1 MPSERKRNLV
11 LRWGPGAILPGSPA
25 WGVYRELAQ
34 DGYAFNKTTD
44 SDKDQVLPYTGTQGY
59 ARLIRNRHIPGLP
72 WNAYYEPG
80 IRSGTPYLGASGGIG
95 PYRDKAI
102 NKAYSKFKDKALGDT
117 AQLGAFIAEG
127 KQSYGMVANRATG
140 IYRSYRQLRRG
151 NFRGFLK
158 ELSVDPKRK
167 HRSKTRA
174 FAHETSGLWLE
185 YWFGWSPSVNDMF
198 AAVEQLNRTL
208 SAERLHGIGM
218 SWLPERVSQSGATAA
233 VRRETCKG
241 KLFVKTGATC
251 RLVNPDAAL
260 SASLGLANPLSIA
273 WEVVPFSFV
282 VDWFT
287 KFGNVLNAK
296 TDFLG
301 IELMKAYTTVFYQ
314 VDMEFVTWFGG
325 NASGKP
331 KAERPAW
338 NITTGHTYY
347 KTSRVKGLAYPV
359 ALRPKLLNFGSSAT
373 RAATA
378 VSLLT
383 SLFIRK

>member
-1 MPSERKRNLV
+1 MPSERNKYLI
-11 LRWGPGAILPGSPA
+11 LKWGPGEIIPGSPA
-25 WGVYRELAQ
+25 WGVRRICDQ
-34 DGYAFNKTTD
+34 KGYAFNKATD
-44 SDKDQVLPYTGTQGY
+44 SDKNQVLPYTGTQGY
-59 ARLIRNRHIPGLP
+59 ARLVRNRHIPGLA
-72 WNAYYEPG
+72 WNYYYEPG
-80 IRSGTPYLGASGGIG
+80 VSASTPYLGSSNDVN
-95 PYRDKAI
+95 PYSDKAR

-127 KQSYGMVANRATG
+127 KQSYGMIANRATG

-174 FAHETSGLWLE
+174 FAHEISGLWLE

-208 SAERLHGIGM
+208 SAERLHGVGM
-218 SWLPERVSQSGATAA
+218 SWLPKRE
-233 VRRETCKG
+233 VRIGSTSNVRHTTCEG

-287 KFGNVLNAK
+287 KFGNVLEAK

-301 IELMKAYTTVFYQ
+301 IELLKPYTTTFYK
-314 VDMEFVTWFGG
+314 VDMEFKTWFGG

-331 KAERPAW
+331 REERPAW
-338 NITTGHTYY
+338 NITTEHTYFVT
-347 KTSRVKGLAYPV
+347 KRVKGLAYPV

-383 SLFIRK
+383 SLFIGK

>member
-1 MPSERKRNLV
+1 MPSIRNRNFAY
-11 LRWGPGAILPGSPA
+11 RWGPGFLVPGSPA
-25 WGVYRELAQ
+25 MGVYRECLQ
-34 DGYAFNKTTD
+34 NGFAFDKTTD
-44 SDKDQVLPYTGTQGY
+44 SNKDQVLPYTGTQGY
-59 ARLIRNRHIPGLP
+59 ARLIRNRHIPGLA
-72 WNAYYEPG
+72 WNSYYEPG
-80 IRSGTPYLGASGGIG
+80 VTASTPYLGDSSQTI
-95 PYRDKAI
+95 PYRDMAS

-127 KQSYGMVANRATG
+127 RQSYGMIANRATG
-140 IYRSYRQLRRG
+140 LYRSYRQLRRG

-158 ELSVDPKRK
+158 ELSVNPKRK
-167 HRSKTRA
+167 HSSKTRA
-174 FAHETSGLWLE
+174 FAHEVSGLWLE
-185 YWFGWSPSVNDMF
+185 YWFGWSPAVNDMF

-208 SAERLHGIGM
+208 SAERLHGVGM
-218 SWLPERVSQSGATAA
+218 SWLPERSVRIGATAA
-233 VRRETCKG
+233 VRNTTCKG

-301 IELMKAYTTVFYQ
+301 IELMNAYTTLFYK

-338 NITTGHTYY
+338 NITTEHTYY
-347 KTSRVKGLAYPV
+347 KTSRVRGLAYPV
-359 ALRPKLLNFGSSAT
+359 ALRPKLLNFGSSVT

>member
-1 MPSERKRNLV
+1 MPSKRDRSFI
-11 LRWGPGAILPGSPA
+11 LRWGPGAIIPGSSA
-25 WGVYRELAQ
+25 WGVYRQ
-34 DGYAFNKTTD
+34 CSQKGYAYNKATD
-44 SDKDQVLPYTGTQGY
+44 SKMDQVLPYEGTQGY
-59 ARLIRNRHIPGLP
+59 ARLIRNRHIPGLAS
-72 WNAYYEPG
+72 NYYYEPG
-80 IRSGTPYLGASGGIG
+80 VYSTTPYLGNSSHVV
-95 PYRDKAI
+95 PYSNMAR
-102 NKAYSKFKDKALGDT
+102 NKAYSKFKDKVLGDT
-117 AQLGAFIAEG
+117 AELGVFIAEG
-127 KQSYGMVANRATG
+127 RQSYGMIANRATG
-140 IYRSYRQLRRG
+140 LYRSYRQLRRG

-158 ELSVDPKRK
+158 ELSVNPKRK
-167 HRSKTRA
+167 HSSKTRA
-174 FAHETSGLWLE
+174 FAHEVSGLWLE
-185 YWFGWSPSVNDMF
+185 YWFGWSPAVNDMF

-208 SAERLHGIGM
+208 STERLHGVGM
-218 SWLPERVSQSGATAA
+218 SWLPERSERVGATSA
-233 VRRETCKG
+233 VRNSTCKG
-241 KLFVKTGATC
+241 KLYVKTGATC

-273 WEVVPFSFV
+273 WELVPFSFV

-301 IELMKAYTTVFYQ
+301 IELSDAYTTTFYK
-314 VDMEFVTWFGG
+314 VVMDYETWYGG

-338 NITTGHTYY
+338 NIATEHTYY
-347 KTSRVKGLAYPV
+347 KTSRVSGLAYPV
-359 ALRPKLLNFGSSAT
+359 VLKPKLLNFGSSVT